1 MKKII
6 LASGSPRR
14 RELLGLLGRKFEVKV
29 SHCQEVITQTD
40 PAMVTIE
47 LARQKAEAVAAGM
60 EKDGIVLGA
69 DTVVAIE
76 GEILGKPADKREAEK
91 MISKIQGKSHEVYTG
106 VALLVVEKGKILQTK
121 VLAEKT
127 LVETAPMTPDE
138 IQHYIQGKEP
148 YDKAGGYGIQG
159 EFAICCA
166 LTIGDAQQF
175 FQFPED
181 FAGTF
186 YVTCGTETDRYLVL
200 TLWL

>member
-40 PAMVTIE
+40 PAMVTME

-106 VALLVVEKGKILQTK
+106 VALLVVEKRKILQTK

-148 YDKAGGYGIQG
+148 YDKEAM
-159 EFAICCA
+159 ESREN
-166 LTIGDAQQF
+166 LPD
-175 FQFPED
+175 
-181 FAGTF
+181 
-186 YVTCGTETDRYLVL
+186 L
-200 TLWL
+200 

>member
-14 RELLGLLGRKFEVKV
+14 KELLGLLGREFEVKV

-40 PAMVTIE
+40 PAMVTME
-47 LARQKAEAVAAGM
+47 LARQKAEAVVAGM

-138 IQHYIQGKEP
+138 IQHYIQAKEP

-159 EFAICCA
+159 EYARVVSRIHGDYNNVVGLPVHRVYEA
-166 LTIGDAQQF
+166 LKELGEF
-175 FQFPED
+175 
-181 FAGTF
+181 
-186 YVTCGTETDRYLVL
+186 
-200 TLWL
+200 

>member
-14 RELLGLLGRKFEVKV
+14 KELLGLLGREFEVKV

-40 PAMVTIE
+40 PAMVTME

-106 VALLVVEKGKILQTK
+106 VALLVDRKRKNPADKDAGRENAG
-121 VLAEKT
+121 
-127 LVETAPMTPDE
+127 
-138 IQHYIQGKEP
+138 GNSP
-148 YDKAGGYGIQG
+148 YDPG
-159 EFAICCA
+159 
-166 LTIGDAQQF
+166 
-175 FQFPED
+175 
-181 FAGTF
+181 
-186 YVTCGTETDRYLVL
+186 
-200 TLWL
+200 